1 MVLPAAAA
9 EPERSTQVN
18 IRLKNARLKDRSPH
32 RLSDGEKK
40 RVALASGL
48 ILDPEV
54 LLFPLIKQK
63 AASNAYDNCLVV
75 IER

>member
-1 MVLPAAAA
+1 M
-9 EPERSTQVN
+9 
-18 IRLKNARLKDRSPH
+18 
-32 RLSDGEKK
+32 

-48 ILDPEV
+48 ILDPEI

-63 AASNAYDNCLVV
+63 AASNAYDNYLVA